1 MKWLRWLRYLVPT
14 EEDPAFKAELRRLSV
29 TGLRAIAWVC
39 IGATGLMALVGLA
52 TVHDVEAGIF
62 VLADVMVVGI
72 GVAGLA
78 LSYWKGVGRWAL
90 LLGCSVGVAVA
101 TTGIATVLH
110 PAHETFFPGQAMAH
124 VPTTIAI
131 VLLVGM
137 ASLPLRPLQML
148 ATGLLIGTAFLFLTH
163 AMDRWD
169 VLSGYSGLHVANM
182 VVIILICTGLT
193 AVVYHRR
200 AEAYRARR
208 MAEESFEELRQA
220 QVRLLVSENAASQR
234 RLAAALSHDLNTPL
248 GALTSAFDTVAQ
260 LYRRK
265 GKEPDPGERL
275 DGVFEEATRSGRQ
288 SSERLKAAVERM
300 RRLTALDRSEEQVV
314 DLNELWSDTVSFL
327 GTELDAK
334 ADVRLD
340 LTPLPLVRC
349 RPQQLSAVFSNL
361 LRNAAAAITEQGRIE
376 ITSNQRGG
384 ELVFRVSDNGRG
396 IPAQR
401 LSRLFEPEFQVEG
414 SRIATTNW
422 GLFVSRGI
430 IAQHGGHLEI
440 DSREGEGTIAT
451 ISLPVTLEGAGAAP
465 TGR

>member
-1 MKWLRWLRYLVPT
+1 MKWLRWLRYLVPA
-14 EEDPAFKAELRRLSV
+14 EEDPTFKAEFQRLSV
-29 TGLRAIAWVC
+29 TGLRAIACVC
-39 IGATGLMALVGLA
+39 IGATVLMALIGLA
-52 TVHDVEAGIF
+52 TAHDVEVGIF
-62 VLADVMVVGI
+62 VLADIIVVGI

-78 LSYWKGVGRWAL
+78 LSYWKGVARWAL
-90 LLGCSVGVAVA
+90 LLGCTVGIAVA
-101 TTGIATVLH
+101 TTRIAMMLH

-124 VPTTIAI
+124 IPTIVAI

-148 ATGLLIGTAFLFLTH
+148 ATGLLICAAFFFLTL

-182 VVIILICTGLT
+182 VVIVLVCTGLT

-200 AEAYRARR
+200 EVAYRARR

-220 QVRLLVSENAASQR
+220 QVKLLVSENAASQR

-248 GALTSAFDTVAQ
+248 GALTSAFDTVVQ
-260 LYRRK
+260 LYRRNK
-265 GKEPDPGERL
+265 GPDSGELL

-288 SSERLKAAVERM
+288 SGERLKAAVERM

-340 LTPLPLVRC
+340 LTPLPLVKC

-384 ELVFRVSDNGRG
+384 ELVFRVADNGRG

-451 ISLPVTLEGAGAAP
+451 ISLPVTVEGAGAAP
-465 TGR
+465 FGS